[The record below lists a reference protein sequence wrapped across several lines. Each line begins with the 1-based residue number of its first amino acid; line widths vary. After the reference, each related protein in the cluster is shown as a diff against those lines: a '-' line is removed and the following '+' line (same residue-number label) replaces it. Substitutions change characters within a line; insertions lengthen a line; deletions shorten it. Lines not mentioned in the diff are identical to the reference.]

1 MIIDC
6 GMQVAAKT
14 RGILFFVAVV
24 AATVFFSYFNSRST
38 EVRLM
43 TYNVR
48 NAIGTDGVTDYGRVA
63 SVISHYDP
71 DVVALQELDSMTRR
85 SGGRDLLACLSA
97 ATGMKAT
104 WARAIAFDGGSY
116 GIGVLS
122 RETPLSV
129 RVVPLP
135 GSEEERRLLVVE
147 FRDYVFACTHLSL
160 DAGDRLASAGLIASA
175 ASGWEKPFF
184 VAGDWNARPGD
195 PFVAAM
201 EADFEILSD
210 PSCPTWPADAPSE
223 CLDYVAVMRGAA
235 RRLRVVDAA
244 VCGEPVASDHRPV
257 VVTVDFAADASRYM
271 AWDCSLLFMVVY
283 LNPILDC
290 HHQGFRSMAGY
301 NLLLCSRI

>member
-6 GMQVAAKT
+6 GMQVVAKT
-14 RGILFFVAVV
+14 RGILLFVAVV

-135 GSEEERRLLVVE
+135 GSEEARRLLVVE

-160 DAGDRLASAGLIASA
+160 DAGDRLASAELIASA

-195 PFVAAM
+195 PLVRAM

-210 PSCPTWPADAPSE
+210 PSCPTWPADAPAE

-235 RRLRVVDAA
+235 RRLRVVDAG

-257 VVTVDFAADASRYM
+257 VVTVDFAAE
-271 AWDCSLLFMVVY
+271 
-283 LNPILDC
+283 
-290 HHQGFRSMAGY
+290 
-301 NLLLCSRI
+301 

>member
-1 MIIDC
+1 
-6 GMQVAAKT
+6 
-14 RGILFFVAVV
+14 
-24 AATVFFSYFNSRST
+24 
-38 EVRLM
+38 
-43 TYNVR
+43 
-48 NAIGTDGVTDYGRVA
+48 
-63 SVISHYDP
+63 
-71 DVVALQELDSMTRR
+71 MTRR

-135 GSEEERRLLVVE
+135 GSEEARRLLVVE

-210 PSCPTWPADAPSE
+210 PSCPTWPADVPAE

-257 VVTVDFAADASRYM
+257 VVTVDFAAE
-271 AWDCSLLFMVVY
+271 
-283 LNPILDC
+283 
-290 HHQGFRSMAGY
+290 
-301 NLLLCSRI
+301 

>member
-104 WARAIAFDGGSY
+104 WARAIAFDG
-116 GIGVLS
+116 
-122 RETPLSV
+122 
-129 RVVPLP
+129 
-135 GSEEERRLLVVE
+135 
-147 FRDYVFACTHLSL
+147 SL

-257 VVTVDFAADASRYM
+257 VVTVDFGDGAVHDGVSHVSWFRRKK
-271 AWDCSLLFMVVY
+271 DEFMET
-283 LNPILDC
+283 LGLPIKRQNKGIKL
-290 HHQGFRSMAGY
+290 
-301 NLLLCSRI
+301 

>member
-210 PSCPTWPADAPSE
+210 PSCPTWPADAPAE

-257 VVTVDFAADASRYM
+257 MVTVDFAAE
-271 AWDCSLLFMVVY
+271 
-283 LNPILDC
+283 
-290 HHQGFRSMAGY
+290 
-301 NLLLCSRI
+301 

>member
-97 ATGMKAT
+97 AT
-104 WARAIAFDGGSY
+104 
-116 GIGVLS
+116 
-122 RETPLSV
+122 E
-129 RVVPLP
+129 
-135 GSEEERRLLVVE
+135 
-147 FRDYVFACTHLSL
+147 H
-160 DAGDRLASAGLIASA
+160 
-175 ASGWEKPFF
+175 
-184 VAGDWNARPGD
+184 
-195 PFVAAM
+195 
-201 EADFEILSD
+201 
-210 PSCPTWPADAPSE
+210 
-223 CLDYVAVMRGAA
+223 
-235 RRLRVVDAA
+235 
-244 VCGEPVASDHRPV
+244 
-257 VVTVDFAADASRYM
+257 
-271 AWDCSLLFMVVY
+271 
-283 LNPILDC
+283 
-290 HHQGFRSMAGY
+290 
-301 NLLLCSRI
+301 

>member
-14 RGILFFVAVV
+14 RGILLLVAVV

-135 GSEEERRLLVVE
+135 GSEEARRLLVVE

-201 EADFEILSD
+201 EAVGHTPGHTVFQVGRLLVVGDLFHGLALQLAHPEICATYD
-210 PSCPTWPADAPSE
+210 MDKE
-223 CLDYVAVMRGAA
+223 KAVETRK
-235 RRLRVVDAA
+235 R
-244 VCGEPVASDHRPV
+244 
-257 VVTVDFAADASRYM
+257 FIRY
-271 AWDCSLLFMVVY
+271 AQENELT
-283 LNPILDC
+283 
-290 HHQGFRSMAGY
+290 MAGMH
-301 NLLLCSRI
+301 LPAPAFH